1 MKVIRAGL
9 LIATTLILT
18 ACAKAGLTIDDQR
31 NVINAER
38 PVLLTHNARARLFKQ
53 MKANRDIWER
63 TRPKSYQY
71 RWGENCVCP
80 SAAYYGPSDIHVENS
95 EVTKIIYQG
104 EMKEADNI
112 ENRYNTG
119 DVVTSFVADSH
130 KIDYLFTILE
140 DILQRTP
147 SNYNSS
153 WGAGVNQTP
162 LYDAYLVEVEEML
175 TVQYDDVYKYPKLIS
190 FDALEVSDD
199 QYTISITNFD
209 VQ

>member
-1 MKVIRAGL
+1 MRVIRAGL
-9 LIATTLILT
+9 LITTTLTLT
-18 ACAKAGLTIDDQR
+18 ACAKAGLSIDDQSE
-31 NVINAER
+31 VINAER
-38 PVLLTHNARARLFKQ
+38 PILLTHNVRASLFKQ

-63 TRPKSYQY
+63 TKPKSYQY
-71 RWGENCVCP
+71 RWGESCVCP
-80 SAAYYGPSDIHVENS
+80 SAAYYGPNDIQVENS

-112 ENRYNTG
+112 EDRYKTG
-119 DVVTSFVADSH
+119 DVVSSFVADSH
-130 KIDYLFTILE
+130 KIDYLFTIIE

-162 LYDAYLVEVEEML
+162 LYDTYPEEVEEML
-175 TVQYDDVYKYPKLIS
+175 TVQYDEVYKYPKLIS
-190 FDALEVSDD
+190 FDAVEVSDD

-209 VQ
+209 AR